1 MILHLAFP
9 VKQHL
14 GDVSVLLWPKVRLA
28 GRSDLVAIIDF
39 AHFVHLHLLEHDLAD
54 GLLLLLALQV
64 DGHVEA
70 VVFLLEG
77 FELLFILYFP
87 LLGPHELHLKA
98 FSRVSQHRVHVFD
111 LASVGS
117 QDLRLVLLG
126 VERRI
131 LDELIHQV
139 LLLLAFKAHFV
150 RADLIHK
157 HVRVCL
163 EV

>member
-14 GDVSVLLWPKVRLA
+14 CDMSVLLWPKVRLA
-28 GRSDLVAIIDF
+28 RCSDLVAIIDF

-54 GLLLLLALQV
+54 GLLLLLALHI

-77 FELLFILYFP
+77 FELLFIFNIP
-87 LLGPHELHLKA
+87 LLGPHQLHLEA
-98 FSRVSQHRVHVFD
+98 FTCVSQNRVHILD
-111 LASVGS
+111 LAGVGP

-126 VERRI
+126 VERCI
-131 LDELIHQV
+131 LDELIHEV
-139 LLLLAFKAHFV
+139 LLLLILE
-150 RADLIHK
+150 ADL
-157 HVRVCL
+157 VGADLVS
-163 EV
+163 